1 MLQIKKYQTYLKCVI
16 CKQCPSFLDS
26 QHVCVSVAQSRPT
39 LCNPMDYRPPGSSVH
54 GVLQARILEQV
65 AIPFSRGSSQI
76 SRIAGRFF
84 TILAEGLLIVIQ
96 WTRTENSSDGVRP
109 AGWPCTAP
117 QVNERMPPSSESI
130 LSSQTLPCPKY

>member
-1 MLQIKKYQTYLKCVI
+1 M
-16 CKQCPSFLDS
+16 S
-26 QHVCVSVAQSRPT
+26 
-39 LCNPMDYRPPGSSVH
+39 
-54 GVLQARILEQV
+54 
-65 AIPFSRGSSQI
+65 FSRGSSQI

-109 AGWPCTAP
+109 AGWPSTAP
-117 QVNERMPPSSESI
+117 QVNERVPPSSESV